1 MSDPNAAVP
10 APVGSPRVVASREEA
25 AHTYAAAESAAPLAV
40 EARGIR
46 KVFPGVVAN
55 DDVDFELRRGE
66 VHALLGENGAGKST
80 LMNILAG
87 LYHPDTGQV
96 RVEGVPVAFGSPRD
110 AIAAGLGMVHQH
122 FTLVPSQTV
131 TENVLL
137 GLDRPRFLLHERA
150 SEHEVAALAERFGIR
165 VDPRARIWQLSVGE
179 QQRVEI
185 LKMLYRGA
193 RILILDEPTAVL
205 APQEA
210 VDLFATL
217 RSMTAEGR
225 SVVFIS
231 HKLGEVLAIA
241 DRVTVMR
248 RGRVTAAGLPTRGA
262 TKADLARLMVGRSVL
277 ESLDRPA
284 SEPGPVVL
292 DLRRVSA
299 LNDRE
304 LPALRD
310 VSLEVRSGEIVGI
323 AAVAGNGQSEL
334 AEVITGL
341 RPCSGEVLVNDQPVA
356 NRSVATVLDHGVA
369 HVPEDRASVG
379 SAPNLSLTDNLIM
392 KRYRDAP
399 IARGW
404 LVDDDA
410 ARSLADGLRETY
422 RIAAPSVE
430 TEVRLLSG
438 GNLQRAILARE
449 IETKPGLLIAVQPT
463 RGLDVGAIES
473 VHRLLLGLR
482 EKGTAILLI
491 SEELDEILTLVDR
504 VDVMYEGRIVGS
516 MPVADAD
523 IGRIGLLMTGGD
535 DEDSAAAGSDGG
547 TAGSQSLAS
556 GAAGT

>member
-1 MSDPNAAVP
+1 MIEASSVP
-10 APVGSPRVVASREEA
+10 PPADGSTAL
-25 AHTYAAAESAAPLAV
+25 LAV
-40 EARGIR
+40 EALGIV
-46 KVFPGVVAN
+46 KAFPGVLAN
-55 DDVDFELRRGE
+55 DHVDFDLRRGE

-87 LYHPDTGQV
+87 LYRPDAGEV
-96 RVEGVPVAFGSPRD
+96 RVEGAPVAFGSPRD

-131 TENVLL
+131 TENILL
-137 GLDRPRFLLHERA
+137 GLDRPRFLLRERR
-150 SEHEVAALAERFGIR
+150 SEAEVAALADRFGMR
-165 VDPRARIWQLSVGE
+165 VDPRAPIWQLSVGE

-193 RILILDEPTAVL
+193 RILIMDEPTAVL

-210 VDLFATL
+210 DDLFATL

-248 RGRVTAAGLPTRGA
+248 RGKVTAAGLPTAGA

-277 ESLDRPA
+277 ESLDRPPF
-284 SEPGPVVL
+284 SPGEVVL
-292 DLRRVSA
+292 SVRGVSA
-299 LNDRE
+299 TNDRG
-304 LPALRD
+304 LTALRA
-310 VSLEVRSGEIVGI
+310 VSLDVRAGEIVGI

-341 RPCSGEVLVNDQPVA
+341 RPCTGEIFVGGEPVA
-356 NRSVATVLDHGVA
+356 NRSAASVIRRGVA
-369 HVPEDRASVG
+369 HVPEDRTAVG

-399 IARGW
+399 VARGW
-404 LVDDDA
+404 LLDDA
-410 ARSLADGLRETY
+410 SARSLAGGLRDTY
-422 RIAAPSVE
+422 RIAAPTVD

-473 VHRLLLGLR
+473 VHRLLIAMR
-482 EKGTAILLI
+482 TSGTAILLI
-491 SEELDEILTLVDR
+491 SEELDEILALADR
-504 VDVMYEGRIVGS
+504 IEVLYEGRFVGS
-516 MPVADAD
+516 FPAADAE
-523 IGRIGLLMTGGD
+523 IGRIGLLMTGGAESD
-535 DEDSAAAGSDGG
+535 DVGAASAPVVASPP
-547 TAGSQSLAS
+547 AS
-556 GAAGT
+556 GPDRPTS

>member
-1 MSDPNAAVP
+1 MIEASSVP
-10 APVGSPRVVASREEA
+10 PPADGSTAL
-25 AHTYAAAESAAPLAV
+25 LAV
-40 EARGIR
+40 EALGIV
-46 KVFPGVVAN
+46 KAFPGVLAN
-55 DDVDFELRRGE
+55 DHVDFDLRRGE

-87 LYHPDTGQV
+87 LYRPDAGEV
-96 RVEGVPVAFGSPRD
+96 RVEGAPVAFGSPRD

-131 TENVLL
+131 TENILL
-137 GLDRPRFLLHERA
+137 GLDRPRFLLRERR
-150 SEHEVAALAERFGIR
+150 SEAEVAALADRFGMR
-165 VDPRARIWQLSVGE
+165 VDPRAPIWQLSVGE

-193 RILILDEPTAVL
+193 RILIMDEPTAVL

-210 VDLFATL
+210 DDLFATL

-248 RGRVTAAGLPTRGA
+248 RGKVTAAGLPTAGA

-277 ESLDRPA
+277 ESLDRPPF
-284 SEPGPVVL
+284 SPGEVVL
-292 DLRRVSA
+292 SVRGVSA
-299 LNDRE
+299 TNDRG
-304 LPALRD
+304 LTALRA
-310 VSLEVRSGEIVGI
+310 VSLDVRAGEIVGI

-341 RPCSGEVLVNDQPVA
+341 RPCTGEIFVGGEPVA
-356 NRSVATVLDHGVA
+356 NRSAASVIRRGVA
-369 HVPEDRASVG
+369 HVPEDRTAVG
-379 SAPNLSLTDNLIM
+379 SAPNLSLTDNQNM

-399 IARGW
+399 VARGG
-404 LVDDDA
+404 LLDDA
-410 ARSLADGLRETY
+410 SARSLAGGLRDTY
-422 RIAAPSVE
+422 RIAAPTVD

-473 VHRLLLGLR
+473 VHRLLIAMR
-482 EKGTAILLI
+482 TSGTAILLI
-491 SEELDEILTLVDR
+491 SEELDEILALADR
-504 VDVMYEGRIVGS
+504 IEVLYEGRFVGS
-516 MPVADAD
+516 FPAADAE
-523 IGRIGLLMTGGD
+523 IGRIGLLMTGGAESD
-535 DEDSAAAGSDGG
+535 DVGAASAPVVASPP
-547 TAGSQSLAS
+547 AS
-556 GAAGT
+556 GPDRPTS

>member
-1 MSDPNAAVP
+1 MAAP
-10 APVGSPRVVASREEA
+10 AGAEASR
-25 AHTYAAAESAAPLAV
+25 LAV
-40 EARGIR
+40 EARDIV
-46 KVFPGVVAN
+46 KTFPGVRAN
-55 DDVDFELRRGE
+55 DHVDFDLRRGE

-87 LYHPDTGQV
+87 LYRPDEGEIRVDGQLV
-96 RVEGVPVAFGSPRD
+96 SFGSPRD
-110 AIAAGLGMVHQH
+110 AIGAGLGMVHQH

-131 TENVLL
+131 TENILL
-137 GLDRPRFLLHERA
+137 GLDHPRFLLHERA
-150 SEHEVAALAERFGIR
+150 SEAEIGRLAERFGMR

-193 RILILDEPTAVL
+193 RILIMDEPTAVL

-210 VDLFATL
+210 DELFATL

-248 RGRVTAAGLPTRGA
+248 RGKVTAAGVPAAGA

-277 ESLDRPA
+277 ETLQRTTST
-284 SEPGPVVL
+284 PGDVVL
-292 DLRRVSA
+292 SIRRVSA
-299 LNDRE
+299 DNDRG

-310 VSLEVRSGEIVGI
+310 VSMEVRAGEIVGI

-334 AEVITGL
+334 AEVVTGL
-341 RPCSGEVLVNDQPVA
+341 RACRGDVAVNGHAVA
-356 NRSVATVLDHGVA
+356 NRSASMVLRERVA
-369 HVPEDRASVG
+369 HVPEDRAGVG

-399 IARGW
+399 VARGW
-404 LVDDDA
+404 LIDDES
-410 ARSLADGLRETY
+410 ARGVAMELREAY
-422 RIAAPSVE
+422 SIAAPTVD

-449 IETKPGLLIAVQPT
+449 IETNPGLLVAVQPT
-463 RGLDVGAIES
+463 RGLDVGAIET
-473 VHRLLLGLR
+473 VHRLLLDLR
-482 EKGTAILLI
+482 AKGAAILLI
-491 SEELDEILTLVDR
+491 SEELDEILALSDR
-504 VDVMYEGRIVGS
+504 VDVMYEGQVVGS
-516 MPVADAD
+516 FAGAEADLN
-523 IGRIGLLMTGGD
+523 RIGLLMTCGAETDVDGQAG
-535 DEDSAAAGSDGG
+535 EPGAGSPAAAPP
-547 TAGSQSLAS
+547 A
-556 GAAGT
+556 